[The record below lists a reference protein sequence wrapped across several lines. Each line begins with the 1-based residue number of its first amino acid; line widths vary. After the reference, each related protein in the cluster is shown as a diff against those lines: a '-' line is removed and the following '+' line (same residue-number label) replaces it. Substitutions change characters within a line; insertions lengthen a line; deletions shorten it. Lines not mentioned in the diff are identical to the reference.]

1 MAQVKRYCTNTE
13 LYQDPTL
20 AEGVD
25 YGRRHR
31 RHELFDDS
39 LDQRGALA
47 RTTII
52 APHGGGIETGTSE
65 LCLAMAGYHPATLEV
80 TPPGGPTYDY
90 WMFEGLRPADNDELH
105 VTSTRCDDGTA
116 VSFCAGS
123 LNALALHGCRPETA
137 GLPPGSK
144 TVLVGGRNFTFK
156 RYLLEAFADHQL
168 DARDAGGVKAID
180 GDDPANIVN
189 RTLLGMGGH
198 LELTSPLRSAMF
210 EVDTRA
216 DRKNTTTEVF
226 RTFTE
231 ACRAAIARLE
241 AEQVIL

>member
-1 MAQVKRYCTNTE
+1 
-13 LYQDPTL
+13 
-20 AEGVD
+20 
-25 YGRRHR
+25 
-31 RHELFDDS
+31 
-39 LDQRGALA
+39 
-47 RTTII
+47 
-52 APHGGGIETGTSE
+52 
-65 LCLAMAGYHPATLEV
+65 
-80 TPPGGPTYDY
+80 
-90 WMFEGLRPADNDELH
+90 
-105 VTSTRCDDGTA
+105 
-116 VSFCAGS
+116 
-123 LNALALHGCRPETA
+123 
-137 GLPPGSK
+137 
-144 TVLVGGRNFTFK
+144 VLVGGRNFTFK
-156 RYLLEAFADHQL
+156 RYLLEALADHQL

-241 AEQVIL
+241 AEQEIL